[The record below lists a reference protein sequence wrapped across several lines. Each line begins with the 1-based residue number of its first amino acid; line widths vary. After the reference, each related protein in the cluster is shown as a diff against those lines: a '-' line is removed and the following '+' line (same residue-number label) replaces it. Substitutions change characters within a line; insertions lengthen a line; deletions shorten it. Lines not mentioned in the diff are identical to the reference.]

1 MPKHTFIVNGEK
13 VTVSVDDDVRLLWVL
28 RDLLGLVDAI
38 PARPRTKPLRFP
50 RLSSA
55 V

>member
-28 RDLLGLVDAI
+28 RDLLGLTGPKYGCGINVCKA
-38 PARPRTKPLRFP
+38 
-50 RLSSA
+50 
-55 V
+55 